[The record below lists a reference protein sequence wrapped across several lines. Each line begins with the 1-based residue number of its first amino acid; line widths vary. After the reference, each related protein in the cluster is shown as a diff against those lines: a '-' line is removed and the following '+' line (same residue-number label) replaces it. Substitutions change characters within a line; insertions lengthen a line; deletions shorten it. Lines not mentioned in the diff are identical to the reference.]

1 MYAYLVSDATDE
13 TGDGLNLMRGAE
25 HGQQDARDDLDALH
39 AQVQSRTDDGAD
51 LNAEGYLMY
60 R

>member
-1 MYAYLVSDATDE
+1 
-13 TGDGLNLMRGAE
+13 MRGAE